1 MINFLFSRHTH
12 NSRNEIKKRRRKYQL
27 MAKEESVT
35 LTGHVTATPFK
46 VNIIG
51 WNALLVYFRF

>member
-1 MINFLFSRHTH
+1 
-12 NSRNEIKKRRRKYQL
+12 

-51 WNALLVYFRF
+51 WNALLVYFRFWCSFDLDLTGYVES

>member
-1 MINFLFSRHTH
+1 MINFFFSRHTH
-12 NSRNEIKKRRRKYQL
+12 NSRNEIKRRKYQL